1 MSHPSQTSSIKKWK
15 DAPTRSVDV
24 AGTKFV
30 YRRLGPATGVPVIML
45 NHWGAVLD
53 NFDPRIVDG
62 LAATRPVIAF
72 DYRGVGASGGKAPL
86 AVAEMAEDTIAF
98 IRALGFAEV
107 DLLGFSL
114 GGFVA
119 QDIVLKEPD
128 LIRKVILTGTGPA
141 GGEGI
146 EKVGRVSWPLIIKGL
161 LTFRDPK
168 YYLFFTSTAN
178 GRRAA
183 NDFLERLKERKVDR
197 DKPIAMAVFLRQLK
211 AIKAW
216 GMQAQQDLGAI
227 RKPVLVANGD
237 QDVMVPSS
245 NSVALARRLPNAEL
259 VFYEDAGHGG
269 IFQYHEAFVKKALE
283 FLGPEYSDAASHPD
297 S

>member
-1 MSHPSQTSSIKKWK
+1 MPHPLQTGSISNWV
-15 DAPTRSVDV
+15 DTPTKSADV
-24 AGTKFV
+24 AWTTFV
-30 YRRLGPATGVPVIML
+30 YRQLGPATGVPVVAL

-62 LAATRPVIAF
+62 LAATRPVIAV

-86 AVAEMAEDTIAF
+86 TVAEMAQDAIAL
-98 IRALGFAEV
+98 IRALGFKEV
-107 DLLGFSL
+107 DLIGFSL

-119 QDIVLKEPD
+119 QDIVLKTPD
-128 LIRKVILTGTGPA
+128 FVRKVILAGTGPA

-146 EKVGRVSWPLIIKGL
+146 EKVGAVSWPLIIKGM

-168 YYLFFTSTAN
+168 FYLFFTSTTN

-183 NDFLERLKERKVDR
+183 QAFLDRLRERKADR
-197 DKPIAMAVFLRQLK
+197 DKPITMAAFLRQLK

-216 GMQAQQDLGAI
+216 GTQAPQDLSVI

-237 QDVMVPSS
+237 HDIMVPSS
-245 NSVALARRLPNAEL
+245 NAIDLARRLPNSEL
-259 VFYEDAGHGG
+259 AFYEDAGHGG
-269 IFQYHEAFVKKALE
+269 IFQYHEAFVSKALE
-283 FLGPEYSDAASHPD
+283 FLAR
-297 S
+297 